1 MTMHRERAC
10 LAQRADSGPQLEGKA
25 KRTIRNMLTELFKH
39 SWPRL
44 WPEYAALGRTER
56 AAYQDAV
63 LQQVDGLHKTV
74 AAEAEGEAT
83 EEQRERAAQLTAQ
96 TAPVTERKHFYRT
109 EVHQVQDAL
118 LAEDDDVNGAIAL
131 GAACAVMQT
140 TTARCGMFTKD
151 SYDEKSVRWSDNNP
165 LRVRDVSYA
174 LRELI
179 IEGEDGET
187 DELVS
192 SSPITH

>member
-1 MTMHRERAC
+1 MHRERAC

-83 EEQRERAAQLTAQ
+83 EEHSASARRNPRRRRRARDGA
-96 TAPVTERKHFYRT
+96 E
-109 EVHQVQDAL
+109 AL
-118 LAEDDDVNGAIAL
+118 LPHRGAP
-131 GAACAVMQT
+131 GSRCAAPLMT
-140 TTARCGMFTKD
+140 TT
-151 SYDEKSVRWSDNNP
+151 
-165 LRVRDVSYA
+165 
-174 LRELI
+174 
-179 IEGEDGET
+179 
-187 DELVS
+187 
-192 SSPITH
+192 